1 VALDKILKIF
11 KKAKDL
17 KSGVNTAIK
26 EVGKDKFKKHA
37 KNVPEVVRGNVL
49 KKDIKRGKKQAAKTK
64 GHPHQPIRYTKEEL
78 KRMKDQAARE
88 QAGVKAWKTR
98 KKSVEEGKKPDRHT
112 LLGKKGY
119 NYHLLNEGGSV
130 TKQRRLAKRGWG
142 VTKRK

>member
-1 VALDKILKIF
+1 MALDKILKIF

-26 EVGKDKFKKHA
+26 EVGKEKFKKHA

-49 KKDIKRGKKQAAKTK
+49 KKDIKKGKKQAAKTK
-64 GHPHQPIRYTKEEL
+64 GVPHQPIRYTKEDL
-78 KRMKDQAARE
+78 KRMRSEARAS
-88 QAGVKAWKTR
+88 QRGVKAWKTR
-98 KKSVEEGKKPDRHT
+98 KKAVAEGKKPDRHS

-130 TKQRRLAKRGWG
+130 KKTPLAKRGWG
-142 VTKRK
+142 ITKRK